1 MWDVMPPAAEKPA
14 MIPRRK
20 RVAVALA
27 VLAAVVAAVLWAPD
41 SASLL
46 AASRGITG
54 WTDRNPVLGAAVF
67 LVFATLGKVTPVPGG
82 VVVMLAA
89 GYLFGPLVGPTL
101 ASLGSALAAIGVTA
115 AGRWVF
121 PDTVARIKG
130 SRFARLEAAL
140 ERDGVLYLAA
150 IRILPLVPAW
160 VGNLLP
166 IAVDIRLRWVFLATL
181 IGVAPLTV
189 VMGGIGSHLQSLAEA
204 ASFDPALVFQPDRL
218 LPLAGL
224 VALALL
230 PIAARRWWARRQP
243 R

>member
-1 MWDVMPPAAEKPA
+1 MM
-14 MIPRRK
+14 PRR
-20 RVAVALA
+20 RRMAVGLVAMAGIVAL
-27 VLAAVVAAVLWAPD
+27 VLWAPD
-41 SASLL
+41 GAALL
-46 AASRGITG
+46 AASRDITG
-54 WTDRNPVLGAAVF
+54 WTGRNPLLGAALF

-89 GYLFGPLVGPTL
+89 GYLFGPLAGATL
-101 ASLGSALAAIGVTA
+101 ASLGSALAAVGVTA

-130 SRFARLEAAL
+130 TRFARLEAAL

-189 VMGGIGSHLQSLAEA
+189 VMGGIGSQLQNLAEA
-204 ASFDPALVFQPDRL
+204 ASFDPAVMFQPDKL

-230 PIAARRWWARRQP
+230 PIAARRWWTRRQA